1 MRCTVSRC
9 VSRAGVPLAGG
20 IVHVVWEV
28 DDSESVLMIYLDLLN
43 IPLFIFSFLLFLLFF
58 ISGGLLWLLY

>member
-1 MRCTVSRC
+1 M
-9 VSRAGVPLAGG
+9 PLAGG

-43 IPLFIFSFLLFLLFF
+43 IPLFIFSFVLFLLFF